1 MVSDNYTARTYEEG
15 IDLVVIWKVI
25 NGYKAFIS
33 ICVLVCGAAAAA
45 FAFTATPMYRAEAVI
60 SEAQNSSMGG
70 GGAIAGQLGGLAS
83 LAGVTLGS
91 GSSLSRD
98 SHAILKSRDLA
109 QQFIERYALVDK
121 LLVNVKAPHSLWK
134 AVSRFRKD
142 SLNVDEDRRTGT
154 ITISMYW
161 RDPKEAA
168 IWASDYIGLGNEVI
182 RNRAAA
188 DAKRNVAYLSNQLQQ
203 TNSIEVQ
210 HAISNLIENETKT
223 LMLAQGRAEFAFTTI
238 DPAVPPEVSA
248 NPKKSL
254 VIFIGL
260 AVGMFAGL
268 LMALARY
275 KIARYREFARGAQV
289 AG

>member
-1 MVSDNYTARTYEEG
+1 MVSENYSGRTYDEG

-25 NGYKAFIS
+25 NRYKAVIAIS
-33 ICVLVCGAAAAA
+33 IVVCGAAAAA
-45 FAFTATPMYRAEAVI
+45 FAFMAPPMYRAEAMI

-91 GSSLSRD
+91 GNSLSRD
-98 SHAILKSRDLA
+98 AHAILKSRSLA
-109 QQFIERYALVDK
+109 QQFIERYALLEP
-121 LLVNVKAPHSLWK
+121 LLARTKPPHSLWK

-142 SLNVDEDRRTGT
+142 TLNVDEDRRTGT

-161 RDPKEAA
+161 HDPKEAA
-168 IWASDYIGLGNEVI
+168 TWANEYIGLGNEVI

-188 DAKRNVAYLSNQLQQ
+188 DAQRNVAYLNNQLQQ

-248 NPKKSL
+248 NPRKSL

-260 AVGMFAGL
+260 VVGMFAGL
-268 LMALARY
+268 LIALARY
-275 KIARYREFARGAQV
+275 KIARYRERSREPQA